1 MLGHCQAGPSGPQG
15 KASPV
20 RMFKILGSRMSPFAS
35 TLVLTVLLAIGLVF
49 FLRAASKDRTTVV
62 DVQSPRP
69 PLEVLEGLVAWLRA
83 RGWQPTEKDPQR
95 QVLRFSGA
103 VRASLPLS
111 ILLSLLG
118 ALGAGSLAL
127 VLHQLLPAAGAG
139 VLALP
144 LLGPL
149 AGWIYWRRASRQE
162 ILEFRLIDQPTGG
175 GSTLRLRA
183 HRDEL
188 IAMEKD
194 LGPSLG
200 LASDGRLLSSPI

>member
-1 MLGHCQAGPSGPQG
+1 ML
-15 KASPV
+15 
-20 RMFKILGSRMSPFAS
+20 SPFGS
-35 TLVLTVLLAIGLVF
+35 TLILTGLLAIGLVF

-69 PLEVLEGLVAWLRA
+69 PLEVLEGLVAWLQA
-83 RGWQPTEKDPQR
+83 RGWKPTEKDPQR

-127 VLHQLLPAAGAG
+127 VWHQLLPAAGWG
-139 VLALP
+139 VFALP

-149 AGWIYWRRASRQE
+149 AGWIYWRRAARQE
-162 ILEFRLIDQPTGG
+162 SLELRLIDQPASG
-175 GSTLRLRA
+175 GSALRVRA

-194 LGPSLG
+194 LGPALG